1 MMIMAPSDENEC
13 RQMLYT
19 GYVHDGPATVRYP
32 RGSGPGVP
40 IVQEMTALP
49 IGKGEVK
56 RDGRRVAILA
66 FGSMVPTALEVGQ
79 ELDATVVNMRFVKPL
94 DDALV
99 AEMAARHDLV
109 VTLEENALMGGAG
122 SAVAESLA
130 AAGIVVP
137 MLMLG
142 LPDRFVDHGDQNL
155 LLASVGLD
163 RAGVAAAITGRLDAL
178 RRRAAA

>member
-1 MMIMAPSDENEC
+1 VAIQA
-13 RQMLYT
+13 
-19 GYVHDGPATVRYP
+19 
-32 RGSGPGVP
+32 
-40 IVQEMTALP
+40 EMTALP
-49 IGKGEVK
+49 IGRAEVK
-56 RDGRRVAILA
+56 REGRRVALLA
-66 FGSMVPTALEVGQ
+66 FGSMVPVALDAGQ

-94 DDALV
+94 DEALI
-99 AEMAARHDLV
+99 ADMATRHDLI

-122 SAVAESLA
+122 AAVAESLA

-137 MLMLG
+137 LLMLG

-163 RAGVAAAITGRLDAL
+163 RAGVLAAVGARLDAL